1 MAFFNRRSFLA
12 LASAALL
19 AACEEHTA
27 LVDPTVSSN
36 INVVDVQI
44 NPGSLPLKEDG
55 TVRTGREYTL
65 SETQF
70 IQQLDAALTRQIQAR
85 GMNGGTKA
93 VLSVTPTKLALV
105 SPGQSFVVGG
115 RSQIEG
121 IVTLKTTQGETLV
134 APVTVKGFTDELRA
148 GGLIGAMTTPSA
160 SEDYR
165 RTLDG
170 FANNVSRKLFENLTV
185 GIGGTVIN

>member
-1 MAFFNRRSFLA
+1 MAFFNWRSFLA

-36 INVVDVQI
+36 INVVDVQS

-55 TVRTGREYTL
+55 TVRTGREYTI

-105 SPGQSFVVGG
+105 SPGQALVVGG

-134 APVTVKGFTDELRA
+134 APVTIKGFTDELRA